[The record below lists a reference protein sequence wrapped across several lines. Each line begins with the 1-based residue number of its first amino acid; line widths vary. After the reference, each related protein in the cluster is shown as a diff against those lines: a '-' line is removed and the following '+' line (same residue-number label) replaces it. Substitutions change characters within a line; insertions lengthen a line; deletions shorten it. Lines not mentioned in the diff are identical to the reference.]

1 MPSLKIPTPLRT
13 YTAGKSEIVLQGS
26 TVNEVLQDL
35 TTQYPTIKPH
45 LFNGEGAL
53 RPFVNL
59 FLGEDNIRDLKGLET
74 SLNSEDRLLLIP
86 SIAGG
91 STVDRVNV

>member
-13 YTAGKSEIVLQGS
+13 YTAGKSEIALQGS

-35 TTQYPTIKPH
+35 TIQYPTIKPH

-59 FLGEDNIRDLKGLET
+59 FLGEDNVKDLKGLET
-74 SLNSEDRLLLIP
+74 SLKADDRLLLIP

-91 STVDRVNV
+91 